1 MRITG
6 GTWCGRRIKTPPGDQ
21 IRPTQDWVREAL
33 FSILAESVAETHWID
48 LFGGSGAVGLDA
60 LSRGAGGVTWI
71 EKNVQNARLIY
82 ENFLELAGPSVQA
95 TQPDPG
101 RGVLHTKKIHPR
113 QIPSIPLPDRYP
125 DTELVIADATA
136 WLAQGGKGRNAKVL
150 YADPPY
156 EDARNNGFAA
166 IEAKRGRTD
175 QQTAR
180 AFPHAD
186 AKNGAHCRLGHG
198 ELRLEYRPVS
208 GTLWKNECNQFVR
221 RVKDIIWMA
230 SFFRHVEF
238 KEGSSLSFA

>member
-33 FSILAESVAETHWID
+33 FSILAESVVETHWID

-82 ENFLELAGPSVQA
+82 ENFLELAGQPVQA
-95 TQPDPG
+95 TQPMPG
-101 RGVLHTKKIHPR
+101 RGVLHAKKIHPR

-125 DTELVIADATA
+125 DTELVIADASA
-136 WLAQGGKGRNAKVL
+136 WLAQGGKGKNAKVL

-166 IEAKRGRTD
+166 MLKAAKENDVVGTEGFFVAEMPVETGAETVEGWEPIRDRVYGKTRLVIWRREA
-175 QQTAR
+175 
-180 AFPHAD
+180 
-186 AKNGAHCRLGHG
+186 
-198 ELRLEYRPVS
+198 
-208 GTLWKNECNQFVR
+208 
-221 RVKDIIWMA
+221 
-230 SFFRHVEF
+230 
-238 KEGSSLSFA
+238 